1 MANDAKV
8 VVITGAS
15 GGIGAALAR
24 RLGDE
29 RMRLML
35 AARREPQL
43 REVANEAKAR
53 GALDTSVFPADVTR
67 REDVLA
73 LRDATLHAFGRI
85 DVWVNN
91 AGRGI
96 TRSVLDLTE
105 AEVDQMIDVNVK
117 SALFGVQA
125 AVPYFIKRGGV
136 GHVIN
141 VSSFLGRVPVA
152 SFRSAYSAAKA
163 ALNSLTT
170 NLRMD
175 LRDYPDIHV
184 SLVMPG
190 VVTTD
195 FARNVVGEARPPM
208 AAPVAPGGPRMVPQT
223 AEEVA
228 DIIARVIRE
237 PVPEVYTNPAS
248 PEVVRQFYADPGAF
262 MPQVGGG
269 RREVKETQQAL
280 TSDLPL
286 RLSTRD
292 QPSPPPSA

>member
-1 MANDAKV
+1 MAGEGKV

-24 RLGDE
+24 RLGEDGL
-29 RMRLML
+29 RMAL
-35 AARREPQL
+35 AARREPEL
-43 REVANEAKAR
+43 REVAKDAASR
-53 GALDTSVFPADVTR
+53 GAAGTLVFPADVTR

-96 TRSVLDLTE
+96 TRSVLDLTDGE
-105 AEVDQMIDVNVK
+105 FDEMIAVNVK
-117 SALFGVQA
+117 SALYGIQA
-125 AVPYFIKRGGV
+125 AVPYFIKHGAA

-175 LRDYPDIHV
+175 LKDYPDIHV

-208 AAPVAPGGPRMVPQT
+208 SAPTGPGGARMLPQT
-223 AEEVA
+223 PEEVA
-228 DIIARVIRE
+228 DVIARVIRE

-248 PEVVRQFYADPGAF
+248 PEAVREFYADPAAF
-262 MPQVGGG
+262 TADVGDGKREVGGAQ
-269 RREVKETQQAL
+269 RSP
-280 TSDLPL
+280 TSGLPP
-286 RLSTRD
+286 SVTRD
-292 QPSPPPSA
+292 RPSPPPSA